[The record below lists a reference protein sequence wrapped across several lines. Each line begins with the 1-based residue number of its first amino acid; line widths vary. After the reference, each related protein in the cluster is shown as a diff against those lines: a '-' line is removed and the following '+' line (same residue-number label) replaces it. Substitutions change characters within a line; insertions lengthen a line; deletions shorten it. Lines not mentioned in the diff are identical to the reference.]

1 MKKIIID
8 RKLYT
13 IKNKEFEELEKIV
26 LEFQIAPSDKEIA
39 SLFKYRHFCE
49 NLMLKYGEGKHVDGV
64 YFTNG

>member
-39 SLFKYRHFCE
+39 SL
-49 NLMLKYGEGKHVDGV
+49 LV
-64 YFTNG
+64 YF